1 MNLNWQYLCH
11 KNPLNGYYFRMADE
25 PEEKRDGRHERVE
38 RGKIAVYEAL
48 NALFAEGRY
57 NPPIAD
63 VALRAGVSERT
74 LFRYFGSYNDVI
86 AGMVGYFYPRVEQY
100 FNAEPPVGTLK
111 ERLFALVALRVDFSR
126 QHGVIPRTIEALAH
140 EWPAAAMARF
150 GRVALLTDQLKLWL
164 GSDLEHVSDEK
175 LVVLSRMLD
184 FPALEAVSAALGDR
198 TAEVVSNAALAIINA
213 D

>member
-1 MNLNWQYLCH
+1 
-11 KNPLNGYYFRMADE
+11 MADE

-86 AGMVGYFYPRVEQY
+86 AGMVGYFYPQVQQY
-100 FNAEPPVGTLK
+100 FHAEPPTGNLK
-111 ERLFALVALRVDFSR
+111 ARLLALVTLRLEFTR
-126 QHGVIPRTIEALAH
+126 KHGVIPRTIEALAH
-140 EWPAAAMARF
+140 EWPAAAAARF
-150 GRVALLTDQLKLWL
+150 GRVALLDDQLKKWL
-164 GSDLEHVSDEK
+164 GTDLERVPDEK
-175 LVVLSRMLD
+175 LVVISQMLD
-184 FPALEAVSAALGDR
+184 FPSLEAINAALGDH
-198 TAEVVSNAALAIINA
+198 TAEVVSNAVVGIINA